1 MEPVWNCTI
10 WIQACKALT
19 SVFFI
24 QSVTGRIW
32 TLEKSCLK
40 TWEICTV
47 KSLFSFYHH
56 APKFI
61 NFLNFLD
68 LYLYCSTK
76 SLVTIWGEKVSALLL
91 PCYICVLYHQVSIIT
106 IPWTPEMCKVRA
118 WKDQNKTC
126 PCGCTYSK
134 VAYPTLLVPAD
145 FVDTNETQPKPAA
158 HPRRHHQL
166 RQPHLNSYTPSQPSQ
181 SWTTKKST
189 HSFSLQNSFSWH

>member
-1 MEPVWNCTI
+1 MEPIWNCTI

-118 WKDQNKTC
+118 WKDQNKTR

-134 VAYPTLLVPAD
+134 VAYSHSASPCWLLWHQWNSAKASSTPPPPPPTQA
-145 FVDTNETQPKPAA
+145 
-158 HPRRHHQL
+158 
-166 RQPHLNSYTPSQPSQ
+166 TPPEFLHTF
-181 SWTTKKST
+181 TTEPI
-189 HSFSLQNSFSWH
+189 LDN